1 MAEVQGRLTPQT
13 GFIVAAAS
21 DFVRFDQATFID
33 FYQPLLSPTALGLFY
48 ALQSQLVP
56 EPMLAKRQAHSIM
69 LDRLNLGVAQF
80 AEARNSLEGV
90 EMLQTFYQQD
100 EIGGVYVYVL
110 QPTMTPEEFI
120 NDDLLSVRLLQ
131 QIGEQRFDELVA
143 RSRRY
148 QFDTSRMH
156 NLTHDYFEVFR
167 PDRAAWDAER
177 PVLNNARATA
187 VPKSQAIQ
195 KLPSNSFDF
204 NFLLDQLRNRGI
216 DLQSVK
222 EQRKLIISES
232 VLYSIDESSMA
243 GLVYDATDF
252 RSGILQPQALK
263 RGIAAHYAGT
273 LRRSDDPAPTI
284 PAAAEDLTD
293 LGEVERSLIQM
304 ARQYAPYDYLA
315 GIKQSS
321 GSGYVSPNER
331 NTLTRLVEQG
341 QLPGEVVNI
350 LIYHIIVQKENTT
363 LKASLADGIAN
374 AWIKAGVKTAADAIR
389 EIKNHKKDNDR
400 QVSSQSKRHYY
411 STGRSNINE
420 ELPEWAK
427 HPEKVK
433 NKKPS
438 AEKLA
443 KIDQMLAELDQ
454 QKNSS
459 DKKQ

>member
-177 PVLNNARATA
+177 PILDNARATA
-187 VPKSQAIQ
+187 VPKSQVIQ
-195 KLPSNSFDF
+195 KIPSNSFDF

-273 LRRSDDPAPTI
+273 LRR
-284 PAAAEDLTD
+284 
-293 LGEVERSLIQM
+293 
-304 ARQYAPYDYLA
+304 
-315 GIKQSS
+315 
-321 GSGYVSPNER
+321 
-331 NTLTRLVEQG
+331 
-341 QLPGEVVNI
+341 
-350 LIYHIIVQKENTT
+350 
-363 LKASLADGIAN
+363 
-374 AWIKAGVKTAADAIR
+374 
-389 EIKNHKKDNDR
+389 
-400 QVSSQSKRHYY
+400 
-411 STGRSNINE
+411 
-420 ELPEWAK
+420 
-427 HPEKVK
+427 
-433 NKKPS
+433 
-438 AEKLA
+438 
-443 KIDQMLAELDQ
+443 
-454 QKNSS
+454 
-459 DKKQ
+459 